1 MVGVS
6 LVGQRREMQ
15 TVLKSSEIDKLRAR
29 SGALGAALLA
39 ASLALVV
46 VGCDMDF
53 EIPTTARITANA
65 LSSAPPGTRVLLV
78 TASELQSASGTP
90 PGVYLIRADTTE
102 LTLPFDRD
110 VEIRSH
116 EGARK
121 LYVEVRPV
129 QPSGEQVRL
138 KIVISDLTWYDLSLD
153 LREMYHRFLYVRQ

>member
-1 MVGVS
+1 V
-6 LVGQRREMQ
+6 Q
-15 TVLKSSEIDKLRAR
+15 TVLKRSEIDDLRAR
-29 SGALGAALLA
+29 SRTVRTALLA
-39 ASLALVV
+39 TSLALLL

-65 LSSAPPGTRVLLV
+65 LSSPAGTRMLLV
-78 TASELQSASGTP
+78 TASELQSASGSP
-90 PGVYLIRADTTE
+90 QDVYLIHADTTE

-116 EGARK
+116 DGARK

-129 QPSGEQVRL
+129 QPSGEQVRV

-153 LREMYHRFLYVRQ
+153 LSERYHRFLYVRQ